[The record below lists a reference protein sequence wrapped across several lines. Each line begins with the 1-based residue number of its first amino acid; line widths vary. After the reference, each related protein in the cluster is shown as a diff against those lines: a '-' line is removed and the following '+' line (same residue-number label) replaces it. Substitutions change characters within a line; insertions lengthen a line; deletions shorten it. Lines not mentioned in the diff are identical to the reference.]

1 MKAQLSR
8 FWEIMIAIG
17 FLVQIIAAVM
27 GGFIGPGLGF
37 AQFPRELADLD
48 RGAKAESQRTIALA
62 PERVCFVGTVNP

>member
-1 MKAQLSR
+1 ML
-8 FWEIMIAIG
+8 AIG

-62 PERVCFVGTVNP
+62 PERVCFVGKVNP